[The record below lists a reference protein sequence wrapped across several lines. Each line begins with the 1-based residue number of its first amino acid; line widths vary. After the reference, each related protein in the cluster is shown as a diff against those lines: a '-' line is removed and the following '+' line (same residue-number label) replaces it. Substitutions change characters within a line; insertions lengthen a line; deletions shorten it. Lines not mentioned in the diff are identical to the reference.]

1 MIEKNYDEKVNEAL
15 ENANFHRATAIDLLV
30 KMAQLP
36 YREAEEMIEEAM
48 EELANNDYDDWMG
61 GED

>member
-36 YREAEEMIEEAM
+36 YLWRVFNVGTAAELYRKCRIESS
-48 EELANNDYDDWMG
+48 Y
-61 GED
+61 